1 MAPGSRRGRRHAPE
15 TDRETDDCA
24 GECGASFGVSGVSV
38 SGELGRSSFGSSSG
52 GGTALSMAGR
62 RILELEQKSKPASH
76 EAGSWDA
83 FPSMLFGGRS
93 SRRATRPKGG
103 GRRPSYR

>member
-1 MAPGSRRGRRHAPE
+1 MSLVRSRAGSRRGPHAP
-15 TDRETDDCA
+15 DTDDCA

-52 GGTALSMAGR
+52 GGTALSIEAR

-93 SRRATRPKGG
+93 SRRATSRATGPE
-103 GRRPSYR
+103 YW